1 MAQKFAWL
9 MRTRCLGGP
18 WRGGGAIL
26 EGGICALRE
35 RAGRNPSAGLRTS
48 PPFTGAIL
56 ATRFAT
62 AWRHRMHPLSLRL
75 AAASLLLVLA
85 GAVGAADVTT
95 SKADDKLSPARARI
109 AEKNWSGAVDEL
121 KKVND
126 PANAD
131 WNNLMG
137 YSLRKADAA
146 NIPEAEKYYNEAL
159 RIEPKHRGALEYSG
173 ELYLM
178 IGNLDKAE
186 QRLAAL
192 DKVCFLPCEEHSDL
206 KRAVARY
213 KAAGNKYVPY

>member
-1 MAQKFAWL
+1 MKL
-9 MRTRCLGGP
+9 V
-18 WRGGGAIL
+18 
-26 EGGICALRE
+26 
-35 RAGRNPSAGLRTS
+35 
-48 PPFTGAIL
+48 
-56 ATRFAT
+56 
-62 AWRHRMHPLSLRL
+62 SLRL
-75 AAASLLLVLA
+75 VVVSLLLTA
-85 GAVGAADVTT
+85 GAACAADL
-95 SKADDKLSPARARI
+95 SPKAPDKLTPARALI
-109 AEKNWSGAVDEL
+109 EQKNWAAAIEEL

-126 PANAD
+126 PASAD

-178 IGNLDKAE
+178 TGNLPMAE

-192 DKVCFLPCEEHSDL
+192 DKACFLPCEEHTDL

-213 KAAGNKYVPY
+213 KANGNKYVAE